1 MDAWLKRE
9 GKLKMASIEN
19 MIKWFKD
26 REGKVTY
33 SMNSRLGPNSYDCSS
48 AVYFSLIAG
57 GFLPSG
63 TGIGNTDS
71 LFALEGKLLTSITRS
86 EVKRG
91 DIFVAGY
98 KGNSGGSDGHTGV
111 FVDST
116 NIIHCTLGGGKNG
129 IVTTPATNWMGD
141 YSGLPVYFYRLKG
154 ANPPFKYKVD
164 DVVYIKN
171 NATHY
176 FNGDLISDNDKKLAG
191 KVTGVKYDDT
201 GRNGEHN
208 LVFVKQVQ
216 TPTIINHWTLERD
229 LEKWSPTTT
238 YISNGEIV
246 KFKAAAQ
253 RTVEG
258 TLLTSAQKSKSV
270 KKVDTTD
277 IAPVNVG
284 TGTSYRKYKLEGI
297 SGWIYETDVQK

>member
-1 MDAWLKRE
+1 MVKRE

-57 GFLPSG
+57 GFLSSG

-116 NIIHCTLGGGKNG
+116 NIIHCTLGGGKN
-129 IVTTPATNWMGD
+129 
-141 YSGLPVYFYRLKG
+141 R
-154 ANPPFKYKVD
+154 
-164 DVVYIKN
+164 
-171 NATHY
+171 
-176 FNGDLISDNDKKLAG
+176 NDA
-191 KVTGVKYDDT
+191 
-201 GRNGEHN
+201 
-208 LVFVKQVQ
+208 
-216 TPTIINHWTLERD
+216 
-229 LEKWSPTTT
+229 S
-238 YISNGEIV
+238 
-246 KFKAAAQ
+246 
-253 RTVEG
+253 
-258 TLLTSAQKSKSV
+258 
-270 KKVDTTD
+270 
-277 IAPVNVG
+277 
-284 TGTSYRKYKLEGI
+284 YKLDGRL
-297 SGWIYETDVQK
+297 

>member
-1 MDAWLKRE
+1 MDAWLKRK
-9 GKLKMASIEN
+9 GKLKLASIEN

-71 LFALEGKLLTSITRS
+71 LFALEGSLLTAVSRS
-86 EVKRG
+86 SVKRG

-98 KGNSGGSDGHTGV
+98 KGSSGGAAGHTGV
-111 FVDST
+111 FLDNQ
-116 NIIHCTLGGGKNG
+116 NIIHCNYTKNG
-129 IVTTPATNWMGD
+129 IATTPATNWMGD

-154 ANPPFKYKVD
+154 ATPTFKYKVD
-164 DVVYIKN
+164 DVVYIKS

-191 KVTGVKYDDT
+191 KVTGVKYDDI

-270 KKVDTTD
+270 KKVDTID